1 MTTLASRCH
10 VGADNE
16 ADTKNHLPIQEL
28 SCERITM
35 RL

>member
-1 MTTLASRCH
+1 MLCVASCYH
-10 VGADNE
+10 VGADSE

-28 SCERITM
+28 SSKRITM